1 MANRNDNPF
10 WHEVLSGRIRKR
22 VWRRR
27 LFRLISP
34 RARERC
40 HLCLAPFDGAAAP
53 LMRAIGRGPW
63 RRNPQYCDQCE
74 RLFTECQG
82 GAEVEL
88 AVVYADVRGSTQL
101 AAQMRPI
108 EFVALMERFFI
119 ATTKILTAGG
129 AAIDKMVGDEV
140 VALYLPGLIGDR
152 HNYRRDAAHAGVEL
166 LRATG
171 HADEGGPW
179 LPVGVSVHSGVA
191 FVGSIG
197 TERGTHEFAAL
208 GETMNLGARLVTAA
222 GPGEVVISDAIWPDV
237 AGELK
242 AERRALSLKGIDGPV
257 IAHVVRVEHER

>member
-1 MANRNDNPF
+1 MVNHTQENPF
-10 WHEVLSGRIRKR
+10 WHDVLSGRIRKR

-27 LFRLISP
+27 LLRLISP

-40 HLCLAPFDGAAAP
+40 HLCLAPFDGVAAP

-63 RRNPQYCDQCE
+63 RRNPQYCDKCE
-74 RLFTECQG
+74 LLFSECRG

-101 AAQMRPI
+101 AAQMRPA

-119 ATTKILTAGG
+119 AATKILTAGG

-140 VALYLPGLIGDR
+140 VALYLPGLISDR
-152 HNYRRDAAHAGVEL
+152 LNYRRKAAHAAIDL

-179 LPVGVSVHSGVA
+179 VPVGVSVHSGVA

-222 GPGEVVISDAIWPDV
+222 GTGEVVISDAIWPDV

-242 AERRALSLKGIDGPV
+242 AEQRTLNLKGIDGPV
-257 IAHVVRVEHER
+257 VAHVVRV

>member
-1 MANRNDNPF
+1 MSNHSPF
-10 WHEVLSGRIRKR
+10 WHDVLSGRIRKR

-27 LFRLISP
+27 IFRIISP
-34 RARERC
+34 GARERC
-40 HLCLAPFDGAAAP
+40 HLCLAPFDGIAAP
-53 LMRAIGRGPW
+53 LMRAIGRGRW
-63 RRNPQYCDQCE
+63 RRNPHYCDQCE

-119 ATTKILTAGG
+119 SATKILTAGG

-152 HNYRRDAAHAGVEL
+152 DNYRRNAAHAGIEL

-197 TERGTHEFAAL
+197 TEH
-208 GETMNLGARLVTAA
+208 GAH
-222 GPGEVVISDAIWPDV
+222 D
-237 AGELK
+237 
-242 AERRALSLKGIDGPV
+242 
-257 IAHVVRVEHER
+257 